1 MPPRRLFMTKLSTI
15 SEVLNYQFSG
25 FTTKDL
31 LNRKY
36 WMIKTSRK
44 NPDFEVFINTKKYTI
59 FEYIEMLCQ
68 VIASRPDA
76 DLIIYDYL
84 NKGLDYK
91 VNENETFIKFKNY
104 NSIGE

>member
-1 MPPRRLFMTKLSTI
+1 MTILTTT

-31 LNRKY
+31 LDRKY

-44 NPDFEVFINTKKYTI
+44 NPNFEVFINTKKFTI
-59 FEYIEMLCQ
+59 FEYIEILCQ

-76 DLIIYDYL
+76 DLITYDYL

-91 VNENETFIKFKNY
+91 VNENETYIKPV
-104 NSIGE
+104 